1 MWYLDAVASPRAH
14 FSLVGSP
21 VKVRLPDVEF
31 YINVGDWPLETR
43 KVDAVPVLSWCG
55 SVDTRDIVLPT
66 YEVTH
71 STLETM
77 RGVTNDL
84 LSVQGN
90 TGSALGPHELPKP
103 PRSNSALTNY
113 RIPLKIFC
121 PSHRIA
127 VRLIIIFRGPRTV
140 PVSFRVTLAP
150 NPPGPPWT
158 NKTDRAFFRGRD
170 SREERLHLVS
180 LSKASPELLDAGI
193 TGWFFFRDR
202 EKQVGKAPL
211 VGFFDFFKVTWLIG
225 LISSVKWNIVMLIMY
240 FLSCSTSTR

>member
-1 MWYLDAVASPRAH
+1 M
-14 FSLVGSP
+14 
-21 VKVRLPDVEF
+21 KVRLPDVEF

-103 PRSNSALTNY
+103 PRSC
-113 RIPLKIFC
+113 K
-121 PSHRIA
+121 
-127 VRLIIIFRGPRTV
+127 
-140 PVSFRVTLAP
+140 
-150 NPPGPPWT
+150 
-158 NKTDRAFFRGRD
+158 
-170 SREERLHLVS
+170 LVS
-180 LSKASPELLDAGI
+180 ETLTCPVHKFSPD
-193 TGWFFFRDR
+193 
-202 EKQVGKAPL
+202 
-211 VGFFDFFKVTWLIG
+211 
-225 LISSVKWNIVMLIMY
+225 
-240 FLSCSTSTR
+240 